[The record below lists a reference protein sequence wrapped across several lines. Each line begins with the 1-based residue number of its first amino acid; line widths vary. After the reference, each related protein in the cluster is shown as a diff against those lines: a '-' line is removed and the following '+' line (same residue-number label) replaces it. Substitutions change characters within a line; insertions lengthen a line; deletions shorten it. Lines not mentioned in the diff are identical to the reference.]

1 MPVKKFKRR
10 RSQNPMSRK
19 YEFKHP
25 IRRRHYSADA
35 FTVRCVDNR
44 FWKTFKRFIRFRG
57 YEDIDPKSPAG
68 GAKVF
73 SSPSQRSVRE
83 HYLQEIALSRK
94 LHHIKRVM
102 LFTHHDCG
110 AYGGIQRFGGDENKE
125 LAFHKN
131 EHKKARR
138 VVNARFPGLP
148 VETYFID
155 RKGVIR
161 TF

>member
-10 RSQNPMSRK
+10 RYQKPMSRK
-19 YEFKHP
+19 YEFLHP
-25 IRRRHYSADA
+25 TGRRHYSADA
-35 FTVRCVDNR
+35 FAVRCVDNR
-44 FWKTFKRFIRFRG
+44 FWKTFGGFIRFRG

-73 SSPSQRSVRE
+73 SSPGHRNVRE

-94 LHHIKRVM
+94 LHRIKRIM

-110 AYGGIQRFGGDENKE
+110 AYGGIQRFGGNEDKE
-125 LAFHKN
+125 FAFHIK
-131 EHKKARR
+131 EHEKARR
-138 VVNARFPGLP
+138 VVRARFPKLP
-148 VETYFID
+148 VETYFMD

>member
-1 MPVKKFKRR
+1 MQVKKLRK
-10 RSQNPMSRK
+10 SMSRK

-25 IRRRHYSADA
+25 IPDGHYRADA

-44 FWKTFKRFIRFRG
+44 FWKTFKRFIRFKK

-73 SSPSQRSVRE
+73 SSPVRISVRE

-125 LAFHKN
+125 LAFHIK
-131 EHKKARR
+131 EHEKARR
-138 VVNARFPGLP
+138 VIRARFPRLP
-148 VETYFID
+148 VETYFMD
-155 RKGVIR
+155 RRGVIR
-161 TF
+161 TS